1 MQKQSTWIIG
11 MILIL
16 ILTAGFA
23 PIPDGFVLSGNSG
36 SILIAGFHTAEGAL
50 RFSLSLRQDEESAAP
65 ETVNRQNVFTLID
78 GKVDQVADE
87 FTTLYRDSDIPL
99 AVSRMDFAYPFA
111 EKIAAL
117 DEFQVIFSLPEL
129 IVGDANDSETVRIPL
144 EKPIALIFNSR
155 AAGTIGDADPI
166 EIEYPI
172 AEESP
177 AGAFELRTNNQFEFK
192 FENLSVDDQLT
203 FDWIV
208 EGDYLKS
215 IVLENPETLIAFVN
229 RNGAF
234 GLPEK
239 IETTVSD
246 DNDSTEYTIQFELS
260 VPEGMNREN
269 INEIRFDLG
278 NPQFRLKYLNEKL
291 EPSLWIGDSE
301 LPIRMDIKF

>member
-1 MQKQSTWIIG
+1 MLNQYKRIVG

-36 SILIAGFHTAEGAL
+36 SILVTGFHTAEDTL
-50 RFSLSLRQDEESAAP
+50 RFSLSLRQDEETAAP
-65 ETVNRQNVFTLID
+65 ETVNHQNVFTLID

-87 FTTLYRDSDIPL
+87 FTTLYRDDDIPL
-99 AVSRMDFAYPFA
+99 VVYRMDFAYPFA

-117 DEFQVIFSLPEL
+117 DEFQVIFSSPEL
-129 IVGDANDSETVRIPL
+129 IVGGANDSEQVRIPL
-144 EKPIALIFNSR
+144 ENPIALIFNSR
-155 AAGTIGDADPI
+155 SAGTIGSADPI
-166 EIEYPI
+166 EIEYPS

-177 AGAFELRTNNQFEFK
+177 ASAFEMRTNNQFEFE
-192 FENLSVDDQLT
+192 FENLSVDDPLT
-203 FDWIV
+203 FDWTV

-215 IVLENPETLIAFVN
+215 IVLENPETLIAFIN

-239 IETTVSD
+239 IGTVVSG

-260 VPEGMNREN
+260 VPKGMSREN
-269 INEIRFDLG
+269 INGIRFDLG